1 MPRIERT
8 EYLDRLK
15 GLKNTPDI
23 KIIIGIRRSGKSEL
37 MKDYINYIQE
47 TEPKANLIYID
58 FYDLE
63 YDNLKN
69 YKDLHEYVKKNIKEG
84 TSNYLFIDEVQ
95 LCDKFELAISS
106 IHNSGLCD
114 IYITGSNAFLL
125 SSDLSTL
132 FTGRYVEIK
141 IFPFCFKEFCLY
153 YNKQNDLENVLDD
166 YVIKGGLSGSYVY
179 TNEIDRIKYLKDVY
193 NTIVN
198 RDLMNKYKI
207 QDTMQLDHLSEF
219 MMDNISNITSPNN
232 ISEELC
238 KNSIKTNHVTIGNYI
253 KYLCNAFMFYDV
265 KRYDIKGKKYLETA
279 DKYYLADLGLRFS
292 ILGTRNLDYG
302 RCYENIVCLEL
313 LRRGYDVYVGKL
325 YQKEID
331 FVALNG
337 SEKIY
342 IHVSD
347 DISSEKTFHREVDSL
362 LKINDAYPKILL
374 ARTRH
379 PEYQYEGVRIIN
391 IVNWLLDN

>member
-69 YKDLHEYVKKNIKEG
+69 YKDLHEYVKKNIKDG
-84 TSNYLFIDEVQ
+84 TNNYLFIDEVQ
-95 LCDKFELAISS
+95 LCDKFELAINS
-106 IHNSGLCD
+106 IHNIGLCD

-132 FTGRYVEIK
+132 FTGRYVEIE

-342 IHVSD
+342 IQVSD

>member
-1 MPRIERT
+1 M
-8 EYLDRLK
+8 
-15 GLKNTPDI
+15 
-23 KIIIGIRRSGKSEL
+23 
-37 MKDYINYIQE
+37 
-47 TEPKANLIYID
+47 
-58 FYDLE
+58 
-63 YDNLKN
+63 KN

-342 IHVSD
+342 IQVSD

>member
-1 MPRIERT
+1 MPRIERS

-47 TEPKANLIYID
+47 IEPKANLIYID

-69 YKDLHEYVKKNIKEG
+69 YKDLHKYVKKNIKDG
-84 TSNYLFIDEVQ
+84 TNNYLFIDEVQ
-95 LCDKFELAISS
+95 LCDKFELAINS
-106 IHNSGLCD
+106 IYNSGLCD

-132 FTGRYVEIK
+132 FTGRYVEIE

-153 YNKQNDLENVLDD
+153 HNKQNDLENVLDD

-238 KNSIKTNHVTIGNYI
+238 KNNIKTNHVTIGNYI

-279 DKYYLADLGLRFS
+279 GKYYLADLGLRFS

-331 FVALNG
+331 FVALKG

-342 IHVSD
+342 IQVSD

-362 LKINDAYPKILL
+362 LKIKDAYPKILL